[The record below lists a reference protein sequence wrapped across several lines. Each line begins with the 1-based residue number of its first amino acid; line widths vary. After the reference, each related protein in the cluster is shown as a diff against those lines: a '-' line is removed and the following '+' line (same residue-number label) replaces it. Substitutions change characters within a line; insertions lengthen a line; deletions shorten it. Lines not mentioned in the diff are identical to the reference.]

1 MTSTTRQKRTRRS
14 AEDRREEI
22 IMAAKKRFA
31 IAGFE
36 GTTTRQIADDM
47 GVAQSLLL
55 YHFKNK
61 DELWKAVM
69 RQIFDRAF
77 EIGKEEAA
85 KAEAI
90 DPKSQ
95 LVSGIRGFVRVCQ
108 EEPELHRLMTLEGRS
123 RTERLEWL
131 AENYL
136 KLAHKKS
143 VALIEQCQS
152 TGQVKQGDPTLLYY
166 SIIGIAGTMF
176 SFEPEIAL
184 LNPNTTPPDPG
195 AVEERVI
202 AALFVGS

>member
-1 MTSTTRQKRTRRS
+1 MPKSTKPKRTRRS
-14 AEDRREEI
+14 AEDRRDEI
-22 IMAAKKRFA
+22 IIAAKKRFA

-85 KAEAI
+85 KAETI
-90 DPKSQ
+90 DPRSQ
-95 LVSGIRGFVRVCQ
+95 LVAGIRGFVRVCQ
-108 EEPELHRLMTLEGRS
+108 EEPDLHRLMTLEGRC
-123 RTERLEWL
+123 RTDRLEWL
-131 AENYL
+131 AKNYL
-136 KLAHKKS
+136 KPAHKRS
-143 VALIEQCQS
+143 VTLIEQCQK
-152 TGQVKQGDPTLLYY
+152 TGQVQAGDPTLLYY

-184 LNPNTTPPDPG
+184 LSPETTPPDPG
-195 AVEERVI
+195 AVEDRI
-202 AALFVGS
+202 LATLFVGS

>member
-1 MTSTTRQKRTRRS
+1 
-14 AEDRREEI
+14 
-22 IMAAKKRFA
+22 MAAKKRFA
-31 IAGFE
+31 IAGFD

-85 KAEAI
+85 KAAAI

-95 LVSGIRGFVRVCQ
+95 LVTGIRGFVRICQ

-131 AENYL
+131 AEKYL

-152 TGQVKQGDPTLLYY
+152 KGQVKKGDPTLLYY

-184 LNPNTTPPDPG
+184 LSPDTTPPDPE
-195 AVEERVI
+195 AVEERVV